1 MIKLNLTEHF
11 WQHFGQKFSLG
22 VIVRCQIV
30 LPPKQPCTRVMN
42 DVWGGERLGWWVSGV
57 VNVWFYTGGG
67 ERLGWWMSDFT
78 LGVVNVWGGERLGG
92 ERLTIHSLSA
102 WLEPIFK
109 TNNLRLEVIWSE
121 MVLWDVS
128 FAGYITIY
136 ISKERW
142 MSGEGK
148 LANITIICTRCCSD
162 NISSP
167 STKLLCKEQ
176 HVKYKNILV
185 DV

>member
-1 MIKLNLTEHF
+1 
-11 WQHFGQKFSLG
+11 
-22 VIVRCQIV
+22 
-30 LPPKQPCTRVMN
+30 
-42 DVWGGERLGWWVSGV
+42 
-57 VNVWFYTGGG
+57 
-67 ERLGWWMSDFT
+67 
-78 LGVVNVWGGERLGG
+78 
-92 ERLTIHSLSA
+92 
-102 WLEPIFK
+102 
-109 TNNLRLEVIWSE
+109 

-176 HVKYKNILV
+176 PVKCKKILV
-185 DV
+185 DVYKSGNVWRGQSWFTAEGRPNILCKSYIKSKFNGLQNYKLLPPRNYLKFIMVNKKVLLDDSLLLASRNWKVWNIDILLVISTWQIKLNISQQRIVFFGEVMVSTKWFSSWAQKGIL